1 MMLNRRFF
9 LGGTASVA
17 VMAAL
22 AACAKNSE
30 GGSSGES
37 DTASAMNPQERSA
50 LQEGGELKLGL
61 TQSIANWNTSTVAG
75 NTVDTQDLMRYVNP
89 SFIDIADD
97 NTITP
102 NPNFLTTFEAEE
114 VDGKTVVTVALND
127 KAVWDK
133 TKSGVSGGLPTVP
146 RIPSVPKYFC
156 FMCYLTERRV

>member
-61 TQSIANWNTSTVAG
+61 TQSI
-75 NTVDTQDLMRYVNP
+75 
-89 SFIDIADD
+89 
-97 NTITP
+97 TP
-102 NPNFLTTFEAEE
+102 IIN
-114 VDGKTVVTVALND
+114 
-127 KAVWDK
+127 
-133 TKSGVSGGLPTVP
+133 
-146 RIPSVPKYFC
+146 
-156 FMCYLTERRV
+156 